1 MSQPSERTPEWAL
14 GLPSVH
20 YEALMTE
27 TRAALKRQGMTYE
40 MDEAAGRLVFTD
52 GPLKGDQFHMQWI
65 LEYKVKNP
73 RESWGAIID
82 TLLEAQIENMRSAK
96 ERLALPY
103 DQFAPYL
110 RLILANELDG
120 DTFAA
125 GLVPGLYTVPVFW
138 AGEGMHSI
146 SGDDLDQLGVE
157 PDRIWSDAAGNTIR
171 NLCQYCEKL
180 GEPYPPTESITAHAE
195 FNHEVAT
202 MVLAPRA
209 IYADWAEFGFLA
221 IIRETDNLFLM
232 PVHRNMEERHWAQ
245 VKAAVA
251 KAKFHPSPLWL
262 QPDGPLDLADEDVQ
276 AEFDALPIPG
286 PSPELDWRSVTPSH
300 DR

>member
-1 MSQPSERTPEWAL
+1 MSQPSERTPAWAL
-14 GLPSVH
+14 GLPSAH

-27 TRAALKRQGMTYE
+27 TRAALQRHAMPYE
-40 MDEAAGRLVFTD
+40 MDEPAGRLVFTD
-52 GPLKGDQFHMQWI
+52 GPLTGDQFQMQWI

-73 RESWGAIID
+73 RESWAAIID

-138 AGEGMHSI
+138 EGEGMLSI
-146 SGDDLDQLGVE
+146 SDNDLEKQGVE
-157 PDRIWSDAAGNTIR
+157 PDRLWSDAAQNTIR
-171 NLCQYCEKL
+171 NLCQYCEDWGK
-180 GEPYPPTESITAHAE
+180 PYPPTESISAHAE

-209 IYADWAEFGFLA
+209 LYADWAEFGFMA
-221 IIRETDNLFLM
+221 IIRETDHLFLM
-232 PVHRNMEERHWAQ
+232 PVHRNMEDRHWAQ
-245 VKAAVA
+245 VRAAVA
-251 KAKFHPSPLWL
+251 VASFHPSPLWL
-262 QPDGPLDLADEDVQ
+262 QPDGPLDLADADVQ
-276 AEFDALPIPG
+276 AEFDALPILR
-286 PSPELDWRSVTPSH
+286 PSPELDWRSVTPKR